1 MLVGSRSLR
10 ALQGEELTGYHLQ
23 ADFSVHLSLPHAC
36 GVPSS
41 DSLGPAML
49 SGSVLKAMDAC
60 VPCLFFT
67 GLIES

>member
-41 DSLGPAML
+41 DPLGPAML
-49 SGSVLKAMDAC
+49 SGSAC